1 MTNKNLKEVK
11 VKMKTYIDFFG
22 DRLLDSILA
31 ELKIITRQL
40 RSLNNGNLKC
50 IKYKHRLKRVVKG
63 RHWRKNRRT
72 KIYNHF
78 KDYYKCYAWNKQTK

>member
-1 MTNKNLKEVK
+1 
-11 VKMKTYIDFFG
+11 MKTYIDFFG
-22 DRLLDSILA
+22 DRLLDSMLA

-63 RHWRKNRRT
+63 RHWVKYKHYHPITHYKNKHLFTTYRGNVGN
-72 KIYNHF
+72 YPF
-78 KDYYKCYAWNKQTK
+78 